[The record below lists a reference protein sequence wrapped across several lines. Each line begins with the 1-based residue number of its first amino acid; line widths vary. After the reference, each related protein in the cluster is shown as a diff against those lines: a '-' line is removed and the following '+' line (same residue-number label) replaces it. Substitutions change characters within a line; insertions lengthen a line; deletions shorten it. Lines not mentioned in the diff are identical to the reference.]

1 MWRKSSALR
10 VVSSLFI
17 FIPYRSLDP
26 RDLSAVREKQGI
38 GFVIPFLGDYWSSL
52 GSHKTDSQTKSE
64 GELDADERLRYSRH
78 LLLPEVGPQGQR
90 KFKRAS
96 VLLVG
101 AGGLGSPAALYL
113 AAAGVGRLG
122 IADGDAV
129 EASNLQRQVVHGS
142 ADIGRN
148 KVVSARR
155 RLNDLNPHVQ
165 VDEYEATLTS
175 DNAYDIVA
183 GYDIVLDG
191 SDNFPTRYLI
201 NDACVL
207 AGKPNVYGSVYRF
220 EGQASVF
227 DAKAGPCYRCLF
239 PEPPAPGDVPSCAE
253 GGVLGVVPGLI
264 GLIQAT
270 ETLKLILGEGESLV
284 GRLLVF
290 DALAMRFRELKLAKD
305 DDCAVCGSHPTIT
318 ALLADYPNFCQGV
331 PADAGRMMDSVETIM
346 PATLH
351 RRLQDGAAVELLDVR
366 EPVEREIAKLP
377 NTIEIPLRE
386 LEDRLGEI
394 APQAEIVVYCR
405 TGVRSASAAQ
415 LLRKA
420 GFRNVKSLHGG
431 LHAWIDDVD
440 PTLARY

>member
-1 MWRKSSALR
+1 
-10 VVSSLFI
+10 
-17 FIPYRSLDP
+17 
-26 RDLSAVREKQGI
+26 
-38 GFVIPFLGDYWSSL
+38 
-52 GSHKTDSQTKSE
+52 
-64 GELDADERLRYSRH
+64 
-78 LLLPEVGPQGQR
+78 LLLPEVGLDGQR
-90 KFKRAS
+90 KLKAAS

-122 IADGDAV
+122 IADGDSV
-129 EASNLQRQVVHGS
+129 EASNLQRQVIHGS
-142 ADIGRN
+142 ADIGRH
-148 KVVSARR
+148 KVGSAHR

-165 VDEYEATLTS
+165 VDEHRAALTS
-175 DNAYDIVA
+175 DNAADIVA

-207 AGKPNVYGSVYRF
+207 ADKPNVYGSVYRF

-227 DAKAGPCYRCLF
+227 DSKSGPCYRCLF

-253 GGVLGVVPGLI
+253 GGVLGVVPGVI

-270 ETLKLILGEGESLV
+270 ETLKLILDAGETLV

-290 DALAMRFRELKLAKD
+290 DGLAMRFRELKLAKD
-305 DDCAVCGSHPTIT
+305 DQCAVCGSNPTIT
-318 ALLADYPNFCQGV
+318 ALLDDYPNFCQGV
-331 PADAGRMMDSVETIM
+331 PADAARMTDSVETIL
-346 PATLH
+346 PATLQ
-351 RRLQDGAAVELLDVR
+351 RRLHEGASVELLDVR

-405 TGVRSASAAQ
+405 TGVRSATAVR
-415 LLRKA
+415 LLRAA
-420 GFRNVKSLHGG
+420 GFDNVKSLHGG